1 MIRMIRFGAAA
12 VALALVAAACTGT
25 SQAGTGD
32 PVTETYAPS
41 LGIDLSQMTRTSSGL
56 YYQDLTVGAGA
67 EAAAGS
73 KASVEY
79 TGWLPDGKE
88 FDSGSF
94 DFLLG
99 SHQVVAGF
107 DEGVTGMRVGGVR
120 KLVIPPALGYGAQ
133 GSGPIPANAVM
144 VFQMTLKGVSRDG
157 TGA

>member
-1 MIRMIRFGAAA
+1 MIRMIRFGGAA
-12 VALALVAAACTGT
+12 VALSLFAAACGGT
-25 SQAGTGD
+25 PHAGTGD
-32 PVTETYAPS
+32 PATEAYAPS

-56 YYQDLTVGAGA
+56 YYQDVSVGTGA

-79 TGWLPDGKE
+79 TGWLPDGKK

-99 SHQVVAGF
+99 AHQVVAGF
-107 DEGVTGMRVGGVR
+107 DEGVTGMKVGGVR

-133 GSGPIPANAVM
+133 GSGPIPPNAVM
-144 VFQMTLKGVSRDG
+144 VFQMTLKGVS
-157 TGA
+157 